1 MKHAADDIISRLG
14 MIDKDFS
21 DILEISA
28 KCGYL
33 TKLLKTTYRNADITA
48 TDMSPLL
55 LDSFRHD
62 RKLLI
67 RHLSKPAYRE
77 EFKGDTEHSATAYT
91 LVREDSSTGSTSK
104 LPLEVEFGKMSI
116 DDEDLEFP
124 KDSFDLIIY
133 SLGLHWINDV
143 QSFLSNI
150 RTFLKPDGI
159 FIGNFVGGNSLKNL
173 RKSLIDAETASGFKH
188 SPHIS
193 SFIHFDHVPML
204 LSQAGFAEVI
214 VDYENIELKFDNPLA
229 LMKEIKNI
237 GESNSLNASHNYAIS
252 KKMFSL
258 LQNYTNGFEDNINLI
273 SFIASSNKNSI
284 RLKLL

>member
-1 MKHAADDIISRLG
+1 

-33 TKLLKTTYRNADITA
+33 TKLLKTTYRNANITA

-55 LDSFRHD
+55 LDSFKHD

-77 EFKGDTEHSATAYT
+77 EFKGYTERSTAAYT
-91 LVREDSSTGSTSK
+91 LVREDASTGSTSK
-104 LPLEVEFGKMSI
+104 LPLEAKFGKMSI

-124 KDSFDLIIY
+124 NDSFDLIIY

-150 RTFLKPDGI
+150 RKFLKPEGI

-173 RKSLIDAETASGFKH
+173 RKSLIDAEIASGFKH

-193 SFIHFDHVPML
+193 PFIHFDHVPML

-229 LMKEIKNI
+229 LMREVKNI

-252 KKMFSL
+252 KRMFSL
-258 LQNYTNGFEDNINLI
+258 LQNYTNGFEDNITLI
-273 SFIASSNKNSI
+273 SFIASPNKNNI

>member
-1 MKHAADDIISRLG
+1 MKHAANDIISRLG
-14 MIDKDFS
+14 MIDKDVS

-33 TKLLKTTYRNADITA
+33 TSLLKNAYRSANITV

-55 LDSFRHD
+55 LDSFEYNH
-62 RKLLI
+62 KLL
-67 RHLSKPAYRE
+67 
-77 EFKGDTEHSATAYT
+77 
-91 LVREDSSTGSTSK
+91 
-104 LPLEVEFGKMSI
+104 I
-116 DDEDLEFP
+116 DDEDLAFP

-150 RTFLKPDGI
+150 KTFLKPEGI

-173 RKSLIDAETASGFKH
+173 RKSLIDAETASDFKH
-188 SPHIS
+188 YPHIS
-193 SFIHFDHVPML
+193 PFIHFDHVPTL
-204 LSQAGFAEVI
+204 LLQAGFSEVI
-214 VDYENIELKFDNPLA
+214 IDYENIELKFDHLVA
-229 LMKEIKNI
+229 LMREIKNI
-237 GESNSLNASHNYAIS
+237 GESNSLNSSHNYAIS

-258 LQNYTNGFEDNINLI
+258 LQNYTHGFEDNINLI
-273 SFIASSNKNSI
+273 SFIAAPNKNSI

>member
-1 MKHAADDIISRLG
+1 MISRLR
-14 MIDKDFS
+14 MIDKDLA

-33 TKLLKTTYRNADITA
+33 TKLLNTTYRNAEIIA

-55 LDSFRHD
+55 LDHFEHG

-77 EFKGDTEHSATAYT
+77 EFKGDTSPRTAAYT
-91 LVREDSSTGSTSK
+91 SVREDSSLGSTYK
-104 LPLEVEFGKMSI
+104 LPLEAKFGKMSI
-116 DDEDLEFP
+116 DDEDLEFLP
-124 KDSFDLIIY
+124 NSFDLIIY

-150 RTFLKPDGI
+150 RKFLKSDGI

-173 RKSLIDAETASGFKH
+173 RKSLIDAEIASGFKH

-193 SFIHFDHVPML
+193 PFIHFDHVPML
-204 LSQAGFAEVI
+204 LSQAGFSEVI
-214 VDYENIELKFDNPLA
+214 VDYENIELKFDNPLD

-258 LQNYTNGFEDNINLI
+258 LQNYTNGFEDNITLI
-273 SFIASSNKNSI
+273 SFIASPNKNSI

>member
-1 MKHAADDIISRLG
+1 MDRLR
-14 MIDKDFS
+14 MVDKNFDS
-21 DILEISA
+21 ILEISA

-33 TKLLKTTYRNADITA
+33 TNLLKTTYRNADITA

-55 LDSFRHD
+55 LDSFEHNH
-62 RKLLI
+62 KLL
-67 RHLSKPAYRE
+67 
-77 EFKGDTEHSATAYT
+77 
-91 LVREDSSTGSTSK
+91 
-104 LPLEVEFGKMSI
+104 I

-124 KDSFDLIIY
+124 PNSFDLIVY

-143 QSFLSNI
+143 QRFLSNI

-173 RKSLIDAETASGFKH
+173 RKSLIDTEIASNFKH

-193 SFIHFDHVPML
+193 PFIHFDHVPIL

-214 VDYENIELKFDNPLA
+214 VDYENISLKFDNPLA
-229 LMKEIKNI
+229 LMREIKNI

-252 KKMFSL
+252 KKMLSL
-258 LQNYTNGFEDNINLI
+258 LQNYTNSFEDNITLI
-273 SFIASSNKNSI
+273 SFIATPVKNSI

>member
-1 MKHAADDIISRLG
+1 MKHAANDIISRLG

-55 LDSFRHD
+55 LDTFKHTH
-62 RKLLI
+62 KLL
-67 RHLSKPAYRE
+67 
-77 EFKGDTEHSATAYT
+77 
-91 LVREDSSTGSTSK
+91 
-104 LPLEVEFGKMSI
+104 I
-116 DDEDLEFP
+116 DDEDLEFSP
-124 KDSFDLIIY
+124 NSFDLIIY
-133 SLGLHWINDV
+133 SLGLHWINEV

-193 SFIHFDHVPML
+193 PFIHFDHVLML

-229 LMKEIKNI
+229 LMREVKNI

-273 SFIASSNKNSI
+273 SFIASPNKNSI

>member
-1 MKHAADDIISRLG
+1 MKHAANDIISRLG

-33 TKLLKTTYRNADITA
+33 TSLLKNAYRSADITV

-55 LDSFRHD
+55 LDSFEHNH
-62 RKLLI
+62 KLL
-67 RHLSKPAYRE
+67 
-77 EFKGDTEHSATAYT
+77 
-91 LVREDSSTGSTSK
+91 
-104 LPLEVEFGKMSI
+104 I
-116 DDEDLEFP
+116 DDEDLALP

-143 QSFLSNI
+143 QRFLSNI
-150 RTFLKPDGI
+150 RIFLKSDGI

-173 RKSLIDAETASGFKH
+173 RKSLIDAEIASDFKH
-188 SPHIS
+188 SPHIAP
-193 SFIHFDHVPML
+193 FIHFAHVPIL
-204 LSQAGFAEVI
+204 FSQARFAEVI

-229 LMKEIKNI
+229 LMREIKNI
-237 GESNSLNASHNYAIS
+237 GEANSLNASHNYAIS

-258 LQNYTNGFEDNINLI
+258 LQNYKNGFEDNIHLI
-273 SFIASSNKNSI
+273 SFIASPNKNSI